1 MKIGEQHRNRM
12 WKSLVEFRNATS
24 LHAAAAG
31 AALTSQSS
39 SLSSATASN
48 VVTPV
53 NANGFNPGYYEVTR
67 YTFKHTISLDGS
79 KPNGKPDNNH
89 QYC

>member
-39 SLSSATASN
+39 ASSATASN